1 MNNMYILVKIPS
13 FISYGNLQTATMII
27 GTPLSIAES
36 YVHKN
41 MGEILQQTMSIT
53 QIRIKPTDKNKL
65 FLNINHINVSDWF
78 KEQLNKLNQ
87 SVRMKQ
93 RQKIVRVQSSN
104 DSILLDFSKKVKFN
118 AALNLALSLIH
129 I

>member
-118 AALNLALSLIH
+118 AALNLAFCIFA
-129 I
+129 

>member
-1 MNNMYILVKIPS
+1 
-13 FISYGNLQTATMII
+13 MII

-118 AALNLALSLIH
+118 AALNFAFCIFA
-129 I
+129 

>member
-1 MNNMYILVKIPS
+1 MYILVKIPS

-104 DSILLDFSKKVKFN
+104 DSILLDFSKKVKIN
-118 AALNLALSLIH
+118 AALNLAFCIFA
-129 I
+129 

>member
-1 MNNMYILVKIPS
+1 
-13 FISYGNLQTATMII
+13 MII

-78 KEQLNKLNQ
+78 KLNQ

-118 AALNLALSLIH
+118 AALNLAFCIFA
-129 I
+129 